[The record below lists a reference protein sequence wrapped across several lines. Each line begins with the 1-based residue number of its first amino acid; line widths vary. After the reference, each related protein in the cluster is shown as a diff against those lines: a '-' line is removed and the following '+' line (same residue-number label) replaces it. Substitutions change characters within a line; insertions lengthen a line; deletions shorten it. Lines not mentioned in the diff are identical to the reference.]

1 MAKFCEFEKTTSDRK
16 FFVNAD
22 EIMMVSYGEDN
33 DSSTVELSGQ
43 RSLLIKG
50 NVKDTMVK
58 IKAAV

>member
-1 MAKFCEFEKTTSDRK
+1 MTKFCEFEKTTSDRK

-33 DSSTVELSGQ
+33 DSSTVELTGQ

-50 NVKDTMVK
+50 NVKDTMTR
-58 IKAAV
+58 IKSAE